1 MYTHAHVHV
10 HVCDVYMCTWL
21 CVSVS
26 ACETLY
32 LYVCSCACAWAHFMW
47 VHMYMCIHA
56 CTWSKV
62 SLVGCF
68 SGVVHFPQV
77 LLIFFSEAGSLTGLG
92 LWASS
97 SEIRSQ
103 AHAIMPVLFR
113 DQVQVYIAVRKV
125 FHYLSSLHSPGRRL

>member
-10 HVCDVYMCTWL
+10 HVYDVYMCTWL

-32 LYVCSCACAWAHFMW
+32 LYVCSCAWAHFMW

-77 LLIFFSEAGSLTGLG
+77 LLIFFSETGSLTSLG
-92 LWASS
+92 LWVSSS

-103 AHAIMPVLFR
+103 AHAVMPVLFR
-113 DQVQVYIAVRKV
+113 DQVQVYTAVREV